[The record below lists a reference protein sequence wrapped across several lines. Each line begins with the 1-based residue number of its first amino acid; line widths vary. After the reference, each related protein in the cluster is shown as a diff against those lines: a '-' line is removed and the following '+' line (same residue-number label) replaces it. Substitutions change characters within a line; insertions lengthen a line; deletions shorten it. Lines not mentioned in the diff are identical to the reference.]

1 MRHDH
6 HVLCG
11 SIVVF
16 FRSQVSKR
24 EDFSNMY
31 SLKKS
36 YGDVFDVNEVSSLPE
51 VIHEGGSK

>member
-1 MRHDH
+1 
-6 HVLCG
+6 
-11 SIVVF
+11 
-16 FRSQVSKR
+16 
-24 EDFSNMY
+24 MY